1 MHGSLFCVVVFCVQ
15 YIAHAQL
22 IAARGGLQQIPHM
35 GLIDRENLFDVDT
48 IWSDMDGPIHPSLLR
63 GGAIPGVGGV
73 SALGVQGLQ
82 GVGIGAVGNGLLAPA
97 AGLSS
102 GLSSV
107 GVQSQLLGAQSAG
120 IAQSS
125 LGAGQM
131 GRSAGLSLAGRRVGG
146 LASTGVQAA
155 QPQLNTL
162 LSLPRQGQLN
172 SGLRSR
178 LQSSSSSR
186 LRSSHLSQSSGTNTL
201 SNGRRLSGLLARR
214 GEYPDNSILNSSML
228 QWIVSERLYYKY
240 VFDSSTSIS

>member
-1 MHGSLFCVVVFCVQ
+1 MVHGSLFCFVVFCVQ
-15 YIAHAQL
+15 SIVNAQL

-63 GGAIPGVGGV
+63 GGALPGIGGV
-73 SALGVQGLQ
+73 SPLGVQGIQ
-82 GVGIGAVGNGLLAPA
+82 GVGIGAAGNGLLSPA

-120 IAQSS
+120 IAQAS
-125 LGAGQM
+125 LGAGQI

-146 LASTGVQAA
+146 LASTGAQVA

-186 LRSSHLSQSSGTNTL
+186 LRSSHLTQSSGTNTL

-214 GEYPDNSILNSSML
+214 GEYLGNSILESSQYDL
-228 QWIVSERLYYKY
+228 VDNE
-240 VFDSSTSIS
+240 